1 LLGAG
6 RGLWRGQGRRM
17 SARRLQVRI
26 TLLTVVSLF
35 AITSTT
41 GRVLFAAEPADE
53 VKSRIAAAAPDHAPA
68 QPQKPRRLLVFTLC
82 RGFAHASIP
91 TGAAA
96 MKVLG
101 EKTGAFTAVESD
113 DTDMFTPD
121 KLAQFD
127 AVCLMS
133 CTGEL
138 FLPPNLEQ
146 LPPDQQAAARQRDE
160 TLKRS
165 LLDFVSGGKGL
176 IGIHAATDCFY
187 KWPEYGELMG
197 GYFDGHPWNE
207 LVTLRLDEPN
217 HPLNAAFA
225 GKPFE
230 VADEIYQFRAPY
242 SRARLRVLLSL
253 DPTRI
258 DLAKPGINRTDDDF
272 AVSWIRP
279 YGKGRVFYCSLGHRD
294 EVFWNP
300 QVLQHYLAGIQFALG
315 DLAADAD
322 PLPAAATS
330 TQFAWITLFN
340 GKDLNGW
347 TCKPGAW
354 AAEDGVLA
362 RKGGGDIWTQ
372 QEFGDFILDLEFKV
386 DRGTNS
392 GVFFRTADINDC
404 VQTGIEMQV
413 LDSYGKAGADK
424 HDCGAIY
431 DCLAPS
437 RNAVKPSGEWN
448 TLRLVCRGPR
458 IEVVMNGL
466 KIIDMNLDD
475 WKEAGQNPDG
485 SANKF
490 RTAYKD
496 MPRAGYIGF
505 QDHGSPV
512 WYRNIRIRPLPARS
526 H

>member
-1 LLGAG
+1 
-6 RGLWRGQGRRM
+6 
-17 SARRLQVRI
+17 VRT

-41 GRVLFAAEPADE
+41 GQVLSTVEPPQE
-53 VKSRIAAAAPDHAPA
+53 VQSRISAAAPKHAPA
-68 QPQKPRRLLVFTLC
+68 KPQKTRRLLVFTLC
-82 RGFAHASIP
+82 RGFSHASIP

-96 MKVLG
+96 FKILG

-113 DTDMFTPD
+113 DIDMFRPE

-146 LPPDQQAAARQRDE
+146 LPPDEQAAAHRRDE
-160 TLKRS
+160 LLKKS

-187 KWPEYGELMG
+187 QWPEYGELMG

-207 LVTLRLDEPN
+207 MVTVRLDEPN
-217 HPLNAAFA
+217 HPLNEAFG
-225 GKPFE
+225 GKSFE
-230 VADEIYQFRAPY
+230 IADEIYQFRAPY
-242 SRARLRVLLSL
+242 SREKLRVLLSL
-253 DPTRI
+253 DPGKI
-258 DLAKPGINRTDDDF
+258 DWLKSGIKRTDDDF
-272 AVSWIRP
+272 AVSWIRQ

-294 EVFWNP
+294 EIFWNP
-300 QVLQHYLAGIQFALG
+300 QILQHYLAGIQFALG
-315 DLAADAD
+315 DLAADAA
-322 PLPAAATS
+322 PTPPTAR
-330 TQFAWITLFN
+330 TQSAWITPFN
-340 GKDLNGW
+340 GKDLAGW

-354 AAEDGVLA
+354 AVEDGVLA
-362 RKGGGDIWTQ
+362 RKGGSDIWTQ
-372 QEFGDFILDLEFKV
+372 QQFGDFVLDLEFKV
-386 DRGTNS
+386 DKGTNS
-392 GVFFRTADINDC
+392 GVFFRTADTSDC

-413 LDSYGKAGADK
+413 LDSYGKPIADK

-437 RNAVKPSGEWN
+437 RNTVRPPGEWN

-466 KIIDMNLDD
+466 KVVNMNLDD

-485 SANKF
+485 SPNKF

-496 MPRAGYIGF
+496 MPRAGYLGF

-512 WYRNIRIRPLPARS
+512 WYRNIRIRPLPTGQ